1 MSTFISS
8 DLKLPGQIKK
18 YQGKVRDVYYLEN
31 NIIVVVATDR
41 ISAFDTIM
49 PKGVPYK
56 GQVLNQLSSQM
67 LKYSKKIIPN
77 WYIDSPDPNVTVGRK
92 CTPIKVEMVIRGY
105 LSGHSFR
112 QYKKGI
118 RNLCGSIMPN
128 GMKENDKFPNPIITP
143 STKADIGFHDED
155 ISPDELIQR
164 QIISQKDYK
173 VIENYSLKLFQLGS
187 KRASKQGLVLVDTKY
202 EFGKDS
208 DGNIL
213 LIDEV
218 HTPDSSR
225 FFYSNEY
232 NFRQKMNL
240 PQKQLSKEFFRQWL
254 IKNNFSGKKH
264 QKLPNLSTKFLDLVS
279 KRYIELYEKLWG
291 EKFTK
296 VKSDNI
302 GKRIQKNLSSF
313 FNSNNFQK

>member
-128 GMKENDKFPNPIITP
+128 GMKEL
-143 STKADIGFHDED
+143 S
-155 ISPDELIQR
+155 LIH
-164 QIISQKDYK
+164 I
-173 VIENYSLKLFQLGS
+173 
-187 KRASKQGLVLVDTKY
+187 
-202 EFGKDS
+202 
-208 DGNIL
+208 
-213 LIDEV
+213 
-218 HTPDSSR
+218 
-225 FFYSNEY
+225 
-232 NFRQKMNL
+232 
-240 PQKQLSKEFFRQWL
+240 
-254 IKNNFSGKKH
+254 
-264 QKLPNLSTKFLDLVS
+264 
-279 KRYIELYEKLWG
+279 
-291 EKFTK
+291 
-296 VKSDNI
+296 
-302 GKRIQKNLSSF
+302 
-313 FNSNNFQK
+313 